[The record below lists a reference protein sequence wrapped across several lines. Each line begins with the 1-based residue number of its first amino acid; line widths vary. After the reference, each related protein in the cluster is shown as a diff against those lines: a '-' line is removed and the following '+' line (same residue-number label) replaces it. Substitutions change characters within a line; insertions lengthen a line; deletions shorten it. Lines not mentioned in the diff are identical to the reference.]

1 VLSFIEYLLI
11 FLHWRKI
18 LLNKS
23 ELEALVEVLLNI
35 SHQSYTIIDKEGR
48 VVYWSMEA
56 SNIFQISNEDIIGKS
71 INQFF
76 EKRI

>member
-1 VLSFIEYLLI
+1 MLSFIEYLLI